1 MNSIRKKEKKLP
13 QYSCFQKTV
22 CKVSRKLKKLVL
34 PEMQH
39 NIKEILKFPYCA
51 FLLLLRL
58 VKFFLKVCL
67 YWQYISGKLLWQN
80 FFFVIFQAKNCIT
93 FHLKFQV
100 SIYFLKCRSFRVR
113 SGAEAIFQPI
123 ASP

>member
-1 MNSIRKKEKKLP
+1 MTLAESLP
-13 QYSCFQKTV
+13 LLAVHF
-22 CKVSRKLKKLVL
+22 R
-34 PEMQH
+34 
-39 NIKEILKFPYCA
+39 EIALA
-51 FLLLLRL
+51 E
-58 VKFFLKVCL
+58 
-67 YWQYISGKLLWQN
+67 